1 MRILIFK
8 TSDGR
13 RRSIDLYAVVSMEEE
28 SCFTRVRLANGEYYD
43 IPDAPSRTELGPYEW
58 IYEVLVAQ
66 WLGLCEPEV
75 IGDFVADQPV
85 DDTKEGLN

>member
-8 TSDGR
+8 TTDGR
-13 RRSIDLYAVVSMEEE
+13 RRSLDLLSVVSMDEENG
-28 SCFTRVRLANGEYYD
+28 FTRVNLASGAHYD
-43 IPDAPSRTELGPYEW
+43 IPDAPSKTELGPYEW

-75 IGDFVADQPV
+75 LGDFAGEVSV